1 LLFAVEAKMCILGY
15 GTMVDMSFHLRD
27 ALRRCEPCIETT
39 LVGHQGDMRVRPKM
53 VSGDSIPLGA

>member
-1 LLFAVEAKMCILGY
+1 MCILGY